1 MFCFLEW
8 QPFPAMISLLVFL
21 LCKIS
26 LSLSIEHKLRLWKNW
41 VCASCVPFNEFF
53 KSSKVHCHCP
63 VGHCPAC
70 SGKRCFV
77 TVICL
82 LWKSFSCYIFSV
94 KFTTGLLK
102 NRQRVRSFQNNPFR
116 ANRYEKELC
125 CRIVILLWGKVAW
138 DILQRLHAP
147 KGRKPAWASASLQ
160 RLWPWPGSTR
170 TFLSERRKG
179 PKVSVSLY
187 GEAHLGMTSI
197 IVLRLNI

>member
-1 MFCFLEW
+1 MFWYLEW
-8 QPFPAMISLLVFL
+8 QPFPAMLSLLVFL
-21 LCKIS
+21 QCKIS

-53 KSSKVHCHCP
+53 KSSKVYCHCP
-63 VGHCPAC
+63 C
-70 SGKRCFV
+70 SDALSQLFVYFGKVFHA
-77 TVICL
+77 T
-82 LWKSFSCYIFSV
+82 FFV

-138 DILQRLHAP
+138 DILQRLRVP

-160 RLWPWPGSTR
+160 RPWPWPGSTR

-179 PKVSVSLY
+179 PKVSVSLC

-197 IVLRLNI
+197 ILLGLNI